1 MTETLVNPLVVKCK
15 MFSVNRLLG
24 HSVLDERSSQ
34 GVYIFYDTGLYDTG
48 LPSVQ
53 PFPVTG
59 GLEGRGVGVR
69 ARAVVGGDFTFL

>member
-34 GVYIFYDTGLYDTG
+34 GVYIFYDTGL
-48 LPSVQ
+48 PSVQ
-53 PFPVTG
+53 PFPVIG